1 MIFAAFPGIQR
12 FNAGKYFAVTLLI
25 PFVMDL
31 IASTN
36 LFAERVYEISF
47 LMGIL
52 ITVLFY
58 FEYKKCAVEIEKQ
71 EMLDHFLN
79 D

>member
-1 MIFAAFPGIQR
+1 
-12 FNAGKYFAVTLLI
+12 
-25 PFVMDL
+25 MDL

-36 LFAERVYEISF
+36 LFAERIYEISF
-47 LMGIL
+47 LMGIV

-58 FEYKKCAVEIEKQ
+58 FEYKKCSFEIEKQ
-71 EMLDHFLN
+71 EMLDSFLK

>member
-1 MIFAAFPGIQR
+1 
-12 FNAGKYFAVTLLI
+12 
-25 PFVMDL
+25 MDL
-31 IASTN
+31 IATTN

-58 FEYKKCAVEIEKQ
+58 FEYKKCTAEIQNQ
-71 EMLDHFLN
+71 EMLDQFLN

>member
-1 MIFAAFPGIQR
+1 M
-12 FNAGKYFAVTLLI
+12 N
-25 PFVMDL
+25 L
-31 IASTN
+31 IATTN

-47 LMGIL
+47 LMGIV
-52 ITVLFY
+52 IIVLFY

-71 EMLDHFLN
+71 EMLDSFLK

>member
-1 MIFAAFPGIQR
+1 
-12 FNAGKYFAVTLLI
+12 
-25 PFVMDL
+25 MDL

-47 LMGIL
+47 FMGIL

-58 FEYKKCAVEIEKQ
+58 FEYKKMEETFDPHSHLSIKMQ
-71 EMLDHFLN
+71 KRGLKT
-79 D
+79 

>member
-1 MIFAAFPGIQR
+1 M
-12 FNAGKYFAVTLLI
+12 TLI
-25 PFVMDL
+25 T
-31 IASTN
+31 STN
-36 LFAERVYEISF
+36 LFAELVYEASF
-47 LMGIL
+47 LVGVI

-71 EMLDHFLN
+71 EMLDRFLK

>member
-1 MIFAAFPGIQR
+1 
-12 FNAGKYFAVTLLI
+12 
-25 PFVMDL
+25 MDL

-47 LMGIL
+47 FMGIL

-58 FEYKKCAVEIEKQ
+58 FEYKKCTVEIEKQ
-71 EMLDHFLN
+71 EMLDHFLK